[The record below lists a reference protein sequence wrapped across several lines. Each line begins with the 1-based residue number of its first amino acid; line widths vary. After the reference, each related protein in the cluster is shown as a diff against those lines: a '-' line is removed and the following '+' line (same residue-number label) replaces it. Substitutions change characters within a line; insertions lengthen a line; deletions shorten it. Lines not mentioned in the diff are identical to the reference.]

1 MSAPQLLGLVLSEL
15 GYLNDGHPYPC
26 PSCGRA
32 PVVTGCDVFCE
43 HCIDGSEDYTQVFG
57 SGRTR
62 NAAIE
67 SWNENVVC
75 YIDDAEARFA
85 ERTPLD
91 RLPITK
97 LQSVAGEMA
106 EVIES
111 DAEQRLREYARLLE
125 HQAHVEIEKRQ
136 STGRKHRHV
145 R

>member
-1 MSAPQLLGLVLSEL
+1 MSAPQLLGAVLSSL
-15 GYLNDGHPYPC
+15 GYLNDGHAYPC

-43 HCIDGSEDYTQVFG
+43 HCVDGAPDATQVFG
-57 SGRTR
+57 SGKTR
-62 NAAIE
+62 DDAIA
-67 SWNENVVC
+67 SWNEMVEC
-75 YIDDAEARFA
+75 YLDDVAARRA
-85 ERTPLD
+85 RRTPLD
-91 RLPITK
+91 RLPLTR

-125 HQAHVEIEKRQ
+125 HQAHAEIEKR
-136 STGRKHRHV
+136 STGRKQLHV